1 MMDEM
6 KKVLNYAKDFRPRE
20 RSCLAIYTGLCLA
33 DSLVTAH
40 VLAVLLGEHLVKDNV
55 SIDFCTT
62 VFSVWLKEKGI
73 GHVGSGLRRAHLEG
87 KLMVCS

>member
-6 KKVLNYAKDFRPRE
+6 KKVLNYVKDFQPRE

-33 DSLVTAH
+33 EGLVTAH
-40 VLAVLLGEHLVKDNV
+40 ILAVLLGEHLVKDSV
-55 SIDFCTT
+55 SIDFCTA

-73 GHVGSGLRRAHLEG
+73 SHVGSGLRRAHLEG
-87 KLMVCS
+87 KLMV